1 MIPEWRKEVR
11 AVVTAECR
19 SAFRVNVPRSLAR
32 WTCIMEDRERLE
44 ATRWGMSL
52 SRGDDADG
60 SVSIVGLLIVSGD
73 ERGGREE
80 LEDAMIED
88 LTLLSSCLF
97 EPQKS

>member
-32 WTCIMEDRERLE
+32 WTWIMEDRERLE

-52 SRGDDADG
+52 SRGDGADV
-60 SVSIVGLLIVSGD
+60 SVSIVGLLVVSGD
-73 ERGGREE
+73 KWGGREE

-97 EPQKS
+97 KS

>member
-1 MIPEWRKEVR
+1 MIPDWRKEVR

-32 WTCIMEDRERLE
+32 WTWMMEDRERLE

-60 SVSIVGLLIVSGD
+60 SVSIVGLLVVSGD

-97 EPQKS
+97 ES